1 MNKIDIST
9 EEKKQEVYKIFDSLE
24 NKNQIHKYYKIS
36 DNTQGSEYI
45 KQIANEIG
53 FDFNIYKERKR
64 KFCLHCGKE
73 IVGKGKSSK
82 KFCNSSCAASYNNK
96 QRGKHSEETKQK
108 ISQSLKKE
116 EFQNENNDI
125 FCLYCGKKLTGNQ
138 TKYCSVKCKNHSNF
152 HKNGFK
158 KNCEICGKL
167 FTSKYPEQKYCSIKC
182 SNKNKNNL
190 IIDNWL
196 NDNFEITS
204 KIPHCIR
211 KLLYKTNNYKCEIC
225 NFEGYNSKT
234 GNTILQ
240 IHHIDGDC
248 TNNNKN
254 NLQVLCPNCHTMTDN
269 YMALNKGK
277 SKRTKRKLNI

>member
-96 QRGKHSEETKQK
+96 IRKDNSQK
-108 ISQSLKKE
+108 Y
-116 EFQNENNDI
+116 
-125 FCLYCGKKLTGNQ
+125 FCINCGKEVN
-138 TKYCSVKCKNHSNF
+138 
-152 HKNGFK
+152 
-158 KNCEICGKL
+158 
-167 FTSKYPEQKYCSIKC
+167 SKRQKYCSFECEHEYHYNEYIK
-182 SNKNKNNL
+182 KWKDGEEDGL
-190 IIDNWL
+190 RGEYGL
-196 NDNFEITS
+196 S
-204 KIPHCIR
+204 KFIR
-211 KLLYKTNNYKCEIC
+211 KYLLLKNNYKCELC
-225 NFEGYNSKT
+225 NWGEINTHTNS
-234 GNTILQ
+234 IPLE
-240 IHHIDGDC
+240 IYHIDG
-248 TNNNKN
+248 NYQNNKED
-254 NLQVLCPNCHTMTDN
+254 NLQVLCPNCHSLTSTHKSHN
-269 YMALNKGK
+269 QKGNG
-277 SKRTKRKLNI
+277 RKGRDKYYK